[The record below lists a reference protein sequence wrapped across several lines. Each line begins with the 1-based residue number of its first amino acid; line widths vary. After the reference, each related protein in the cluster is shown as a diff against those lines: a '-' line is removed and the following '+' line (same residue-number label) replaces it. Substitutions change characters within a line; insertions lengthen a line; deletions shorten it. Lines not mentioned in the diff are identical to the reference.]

1 MLPEVPFNFYGGVLS
16 QITPQSLMA
25 SSSSRPLPLRVRAD
39 LTSARRSWQGR
50 MYWVVKDPITLKY
63 YRFEEE
69 EYRLLMMLDGKIC
82 PDEIRQNFEYQFAP
96 QKISMRELHQLIGML
111 YRSSLLVSDATA
123 QGNELLRRSEERKS
137 AMFRQSL
144 SNIMA
149 IRFKG
154 FDPDGLLNFLNPV
167 TKYFFT
173 LPVFLLVL
181 MLWIAAGAL
190 LFAQFDMF
198 LAKLP
203 SMDQFFAS
211 SNWLW
216 LGLVLGVTKVIH
228 EMGHGLV
235 CKKYGGQCH
244 EMGAMLLVFTPCL
257 YMNVSDSWMLRSK
270 WQRAFIAAAGMYVE
284 LILSAIAVFVWWF
297 SHPGIVNQVALNVIF
312 VCSVSTLVFNANP
325 LLRYDGY
332 YILSDLLEIPNLRS
346 KSTKVLQNFFG
357 SLCLGLEQVE
367 DPFLPQR
374 HQWMF
379 ALYSVAA
386 AAYRWVI
393 TFSIF
398 WLVYGIFE
406 PYGFKV
412 FGQMIAMMAIWGLVG
427 MPVVQLIKFFSIP
440 GRTSA
445 VKKTRLAISGIAVAG
460 LIAAIC
466 LIPIPHHVYCTFEI
480 QPARAVN
487 VFAKVPGRL
496 VDIWVSPNQR
506 VVKGQV
512 LLSLESLD
520 LNRQIVQLTSAQT
533 TAKANLGLI
542 KFASSRGDEGRGGRL
557 EESQAVVATATGNL
571 EQRKLDHQMLE
582 IRAPAG
588 GYLLAPSR
596 VPEQKQSSKEL
607 DRWTGTPLEGK
618 NVGAWIESQ
627 TLVGQIVPR
636 LDQFDAVLA
645 IDQKEIEFVQ
655 PRQSVELHLNQFP
668 LNPLQSSIKSF
679 SPVKMV
685 ETPPAISS
693 KHGGELLSVTS
704 AEGNDVPASTTY
716 RVSVD
721 LELDDQY
728 PILPGGTGTAKIRVG
743 SQTVGQRVW
752 RLLCHTFHFDL

>member
-1 MLPEVPFNFYGGVLS
+1 MLPRVSFNFAGIILS
-16 QITPQSLMA
+16 QTTTQSLMA
-25 SSSSRPLPLRVRAD
+25 SSASRPLPLRVRPD
-39 LTSARRSWQGR
+39 LTTARRSWQGR
-50 MYWVVKDPITLKY
+50 EYWVVKDPITLKY

-111 YRSSLLVSDATA
+111 YRSSLLVSDATD
-123 QGNELLRRSEERKS
+123 QGNALLKRSEERKS

-144 SNIMA
+144 TNIMA

-173 LPVFLLVL
+173 VPVFLMVL
-181 MLWIAAGAL
+181 LLWLAAGAL

-216 LGLVLGVTKVIH
+216 LAVVLGVTKVIH
-228 EMGHGLV
+228 ELGHGLV

-257 YMNVSDSWMLRSK
+257 YMNVSDSWMLKSK
-270 WQRAFIAAAGMYVE
+270 WQRAYIAAAGMYVE
-284 LILSAIAVFVWWF
+284 LILAAVAVFVWWF
-297 SHPGIVNQVALNVIF
+297 SHPGMVNQVALNVIF
-312 VCSVSTLVFNANP
+312 VCSISTLLFNANP

-357 SLCLGLEQVE
+357 SLCLGLEQAE

-386 AAYRWVI
+386 AAYRWLI

-398 WLVYGIFE
+398 WFVYGIFE
-406 PYGFKV
+406 PYGFKIL
-412 FGQMIAMMAIWGLVG
+412 GQMIAMMAIWGLVG

-445 VKKTRLAISGIAVAG
+445 VKQTRLAITGIVVAG
-460 LIAAIC
+460 ILAAIC
-466 LIPIPHHVYCTFEI
+466 FFPIPHHVYCTFTI
-480 QPARAVN
+480 QPADAVN
-487 VFAKVPGRL
+487 VYAKVPGRL

-506 VVKGQV
+506 VSKDQTLV
-512 LLSLESLD
+512 SLESVD
-520 LNRQIVQLTSAQT
+520 LNRQIVKLTSAQT
-533 TAKANLGLI
+533 TAKANVRLI
-542 KFASSRGDEGRGGRL
+542 QFASSRGDEGRGARL
-557 EESQAVVATATGNL
+557 EESMAVVNTATGNL
-571 EQRKLDHQMLE
+571 EQRRLDHQMLE
-582 IRAPAG
+582 IKAPAD

-596 VPEQKQSSKEL
+596 VRMKNQSSKEL
-607 DRWTGTPLEGK
+607 NRWTGTPLEGK
-618 NVGAWIESQ
+618 NMGAWIESQ
-627 TLVGQIVPR
+627 TVIGQIVPR

-655 PRQSVELHLNQFP
+655 LNQPVELHLNQFP
-668 LNPLQSSIKSF
+668 LNPFQSNIKTL
-679 SPVKMV
+679 SPVKML
-685 ETPPAISS
+685 ETPAAISS

-704 AEGNDVPASTTY
+704 SEGNDVPASTTY
-716 RVSVD
+716 RVSVSLTAD
-721 LELDDQY
+721 EQ
-728 PILPGGTGTAKIRVG
+728 PILSGGTGTAKIRVG

>member
-1 MLPEVPFNFYGGVLS
+1 MLPEGPFNFYANILPETTS
-16 QITPQSLMA
+16 QSLMA
-25 SSSSRPLPLRVRAD
+25 SSSSRPLPLRVRPD
-39 LTSARRSWQGR
+39 LTTARRSWQGR
-50 MYWVVKDPITLKY
+50 EYWVVKDPITLKY

-111 YRSSLLVSDATA
+111 YRSSLLVSDATD
-123 QGNELLRRSEERKS
+123 QGNALLNRSQERKS
-137 AMFRQSL
+137 ALFRQSL
-144 SNIMA
+144 TNIMA

-167 TKYFFT
+167 TQYFFT
-173 LPVFLLVL
+173 VPVFLMV
-181 MLWIAAGAL
+181 MLLWLAAGAL

-216 LGLVLGVTKVIH
+216 LAVVLGVTKVIH
-228 EMGHGLV
+228 ELGHGLV

-257 YMNVSDSWMLRSK
+257 YMNVSDSWMLKSK

-284 LILSAIAVFVWWF
+284 LILAAIAVFVWWF
-297 SHPGIVNQVALNVIF
+297 SHPGMVNQLALNVIF
-312 VCSVSTLVFNANP
+312 VCSISTLVFNANP

-332 YILSDLLEIPNLRS
+332 YILSDLLEIPNLRA
-346 KSTKVLQNFFG
+346 KATKVLQNYFG
-357 SLCLGLEQVE
+357 SICLGLEQVE

-379 ALYSVAA
+379 AFYSVAA
-386 AAYRWVI
+386 AAYRWFI

-406 PYGFKV
+406 PYGFKIL
-412 FGQMIAMMAIWGLVG
+412 GQGIAMMAIWGLVG
-427 MPVVQLIKFFSIP
+427 MPVVKLIKFFSIP

-445 VKKTRLAISGIAVAG
+445 VKQTRLAITGIVVAG

-466 LIPIPHHVYCTFEI
+466 FFPIPHHVYCTFKI
-480 QPARAVN
+480 QPAGAVN
-487 VFAKVPGRL
+487 VYAKVPGRL
-496 VDIWVSPNQR
+496 VDIWVSPNTR
-506 VVKGQV
+506 VSKGQTLV
-512 LLSLESLD
+512 SLESVD

-542 KFASSRGDEGRGGRL
+542 RFASSRGDEGRGARL
-557 EESQAVVATATGNL
+557 EESQAVLDTATGNL
-571 EQRKLDHQMLE
+571 EQRKLDHRLLE
-582 IRAPAG
+582 IKAPAE

-596 VPEQKQSSKEL
+596 VREEKQSSKDL
-607 DRWTGTPLEGK
+607 NRWTGTPLEGK
-618 NVGAWIESQ
+618 NMGAWIEPQ
-627 TLVGQIVPR
+627 TVIGQIVPR

-645 IDQKEIEFVQ
+645 IDQKEIDFVQ
-655 PRQSVELHLNQFP
+655 LNQAVELHLNQFP
-668 LNPLQSSIKSF
+668 LTPFKSAIKNL

-685 ETPPAISS
+685 ETPAALSS
-693 KHGGELLSVTS
+693 KHGGELLSITS
-704 AEGNDVPASTTY
+704 SQGNDVPASTTY
-716 RVSVD
+716 RVSVPLVVD
-721 LELDDQY
+721 EQ
-728 PILPGGTGTAKIRVG
+728 PILSGGTGTAKIRVG

>member
-1 MLPEVPFNFYGGVLS
+1 
-16 QITPQSLMA
+16 MA
-25 SSSSRPLPLRVRAD
+25 SSSSRPLLLRVRAD
-39 LTSARRSWQGR
+39 LTTARRRWQGR
-50 MYWVVKDPITLKY
+50 EYWVVKDPLTLKY

-111 YRSSLLVSDATA
+111 YRSALLVSDATD
-123 QGNELLRRSEERKS
+123 QGQALLNRSDERKS

-144 SNIMA
+144 TNIMA

-173 LPVFLLVL
+173 VPVFAMVCLLWL
-181 MLWIAAGAL
+181 AAGAL
-190 LFAQFDMF
+190 LFAQFETF

-216 LGLVLGVTKVIH
+216 LALVLGVTKVIH

-257 YMNVSDSWMLRSK
+257 YMNVSDSWMLKSK

-284 LILSAIAVFVWWF
+284 LILAAIAVFVWWF
-297 SHPGIVNQVALNVIF
+297 SHPGMVNQVALNIIF
-312 VCSVSTLVFNANP
+312 VCSISTLVFNANP

-386 AAYRWVI
+386 AAYRWLI

-406 PYGFKV
+406 PYGFKIL
-412 FGQMIAMMAIWGLVG
+412 GQMIAMMAIWGLVG

-445 VKKTRLAISGIAVAG
+445 VKQTRLAITGLVVAG
-460 LIAAIC
+460 VIAAIC
-466 LIPIPHHVYCTFEI
+466 FFPIPHNVYCTFKI
-480 QPARAVN
+480 QPAGAVN
-487 VFAKVPGRL
+487 VYAKVPGRL
-496 VDIWVSPNQR
+496 VDIWVSPNQP
-506 VVKGQV
+506 VSKDQ
-512 LLSLESLD
+512 LLVSLESVD
-520 LNRQIVQLTSAQT
+520 LNRQIVQLASAQT
-533 TAKANLGLI
+533 TAEANLELI
-542 KFASSRGDEGRGGRL
+542 RFASSRGDEGRGARL
-557 EESQAVVATATGNL
+557 EESKAVVATATGNL
-571 EQRKLDHQMLE
+571 EQRKLDHRLLD
-582 IRAPAG
+582 IKSPTD

-596 VPEQKQSSKEL
+596 VREQKQSSKEL
-607 DRWTGTPLEGK
+607 TRWTGTPLEGK
-618 NVGAWIESQ
+618 NMGAWIESQ
-627 TLVGQIVPR
+627 TVIGQIVPQ
-636 LDQFDAVLA
+636 LDQFEAVLA
-645 IDQKEIEFVQ
+645 IDQKEIEFIHLDQ
-655 PRQSVELHLNQFP
+655 PVDLHLNQFP
-668 LNPLQSSIKSF
+668 LNPFKSTIKNLT
-679 SPVKMV
+679 PVKMV
-685 ETPPAISS
+685 ETPAALSS

-704 AEGNDVPASTTY
+704 SEGSDVPASTTY
-716 RVSVD
+716 RVSVPLTVD
-721 LELDDQY
+721 ERPVLS
-728 PILPGGTGTAKIRVG
+728 GGTGTAKIKVG